1 MAWTAPATWST
12 DQIVLAS
19 GTGSLNEQVR
29 DNFLALDQHA
39 HTGAA
44 GDGNSTLTGVSFS
57 NVAGYQFADQ
67 SADPSVT
74 GTIQRNGANI
84 LYFDGS
90 TAIDLT
96 AADQAAGT
104 ASLRSLGVSGTVAAA
119 GNHQHQIV
127 LGAGVDG
134 SCVTL
139 TSGAMGSG
147 DVAEQDMYN
156 ATYTASDN
164 NSIVSIVVGG
174 FVGNNQFGGSS
185 YQAVSLTLKLYIGGV
200 LQQTISGYATAALW
214 PTGYGVVQS
223 LRRNFIGSTGGT
235 ALRVTST
242 VEGAGWTTALG
253 YIRGRKSVY
262 ENVITV

>member
-12 DQIVLAS
+12 DQIVMAS
-19 GTGSLNEQVR
+19 GSGSLNEQLR
-29 DNFLALDQHA
+29 DNLLALDQHA

-44 GDGNSTLTGVSFS
+44 GDGSSTLTGVSFS

-67 SADPSVT
+67 SADPTVT
-74 GTIQRNGANI
+74 GTIQRNGSNI
-84 LYFDGS
+84 LYYDGS

-96 AADQAAGT
+96 ASDQAAGT
-104 ASLRSLGVSGTVAAA
+104 ASLRSLGTSGTVAAA

-127 LGAGVDG
+127 LSTGVDG
-134 SCVTL
+134 GCIQL
-139 TSGAMGSG
+139 TSSAMGSG
-147 DVAEQDMYN
+147 DVAENDMYN

-174 FVGNNQFGGSS
+174 FVGNNQMGSS
-185 YQAVSLTLKLYIGGV
+185 SYETVDVTLKLYIGGV
-200 LQQTISGYATAALW
+200 LQQTITGYSTGALW
-214 PTGYGVVQS
+214 PTGYGEVQS

-235 ALRVTST
+235 VVRVTSQ
-242 VEGAGWTTALG
+242 VEGGGWTTGLG

-262 ENVITV
+262 ENEITV

>member
-12 DQIVLAS
+12 AQIVMAS
-19 GTGSLNEQVR
+19 GSGSLNEQLR
-29 DNFLALDQHA
+29 DNMLALDQHA

-44 GDGNSTLTGVSFS
+44 GDGSSTLTGVSFS

-67 SADPSVT
+67 SANPSVT

-84 LYFDGS
+84 LYYDGS
-90 TAIDLT
+90 SAIDLT
-96 AADQAAGT
+96 ASDQAAGT
-104 ASLRSLGVSGTVAAA
+104 ASLRSLGTSGTVAAA

-127 LGAGVDG
+127 LSTGVDG
-134 SCVTL
+134 GCSTIA
-139 TSGAMGSG
+139 TSAIGSG
-147 DVAEQDMYN
+147 DVAENDMYN

-164 NSIVSIVVGG
+164 NSIVSIVAGG
-174 FVGNNQFGGSS
+174 FVGNNQFGSSS
-185 YQAVSLTLKLYIGGV
+185 YQTVDVTLKLYIGGV
-200 LQQTISGYATAALW
+200 LQQTITGYSTASVW
-214 PTGYGVVQS
+214 PTGYGEVQT

-235 ALRVTST
+235 AVRVTSQ

>member
-67 SADPSVT
+67 TADPSVT

-96 AADQAAGT
+96 ASDQSAGT
-104 ASLRSLGVSGTVAAA
+104 ASLRSLGTGATVAAA

-127 LGAGVDG
+127 LSTAVDG
-134 SCVTL
+134 GCTTL
-139 TSGAMGSG
+139 TSSAMGSG
-147 DVAEQDMYN
+147 DVAENDMYN
-156 ATYTASDN
+156 ATYTASDD

-174 FVGNNQFGGSS
+174 FVGNNQWVSFS
-185 YQAVSLTLKLYIGGV
+185 YQTVDLTLKLYIGGV
-200 LQQTISGYATAALW
+200 LQQTISGYSTASVE
-214 PTGYGVVQS
+214 PTGFGEVQT
-223 LRRNFIGSTGGT
+223 LRRNFIGDTGGT
-235 ALRVTST
+235 AVKVTST